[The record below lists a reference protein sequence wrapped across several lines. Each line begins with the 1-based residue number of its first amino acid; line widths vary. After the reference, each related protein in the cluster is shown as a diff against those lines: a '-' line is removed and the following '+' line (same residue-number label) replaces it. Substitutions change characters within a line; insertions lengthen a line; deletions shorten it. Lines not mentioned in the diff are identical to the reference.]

1 MNDKRVQIET
11 YDTMSSK
18 KYSDIYEGNWSYSF
32 YGGEQGILFTE
43 RKDAPISAVGQTVN
57 FTLEERSM
65 SLERANNMRNASQGD
80 IGDRLSVRALETK
93 PQVNMVNVGN
103 RQYDTEQISPAV
115 SRAGPNQTPFRRV
128 QLRNNSP
135 GLAIK
140 NKQELA
146 IVENI
151 KTTGKFTMKQ
161 DGKSANEVTAEIE
174 GVSPDTPRPG
184 TGQILDR
191 RLYEQNNMQNNAQ
204 TPGIVKRPN
213 NNAKAPVLDKHSR
226 KSENVHEDNMKGEK
240 MTIGQDHDNMDKSNV
255 SERNIGSDEM
265 HSNKTFGRTEK
276 EIEEL
281 RKRLRQN
288 SSKKE
293 VNRAQQRELLRNW
306 VAVKSKGEQRDISQ
320 TRHRSRSTSDVSRTG
335 RVIGLEDIVEDDAT
349 HSDEGRI
356 CLALCLFFCLTVCV
370 CTSICLSKI
379 SSHHLYVWFC
389 MFACFVRLLTR
400 HQRILK
406 ISHPKPLQ
414 HARKLIHFY

>member
-1 MNDKRVQIET
+1 
-11 YDTMSSK
+11 MSSK
-18 KYSDIYEGNWSYSF
+18 KYSDIYEGNWWYSF

-43 RKDAPISAVGQTVN
+43 RKDVPVSAVGQTVN

-80 IGDRLSVRALETK
+80 IGDRLSVRAYPPGLEAK

-103 RQYDTEQISPAV
+103 RQYDKEQISPAI
-115 SRAGPNQTPFRRV
+115 SRARPHQTPFRRV

-135 GLAIK
+135 GLKIQ

-151 KTTGKFTMKQ
+151 KTTGKFTTKK
-161 DGKSANEVTAEIE
+161 DEKSANEAFVEIE
-174 GVSPDTPRPG
+174 GVSPDTCTPRPG

-191 RLYEQNNMQNNAQ
+191 HLYEQNNVQNNAQ

-213 NNAKAPVLDKHSR
+213 NNAKEPVLDKRNSR
-226 KSENVHEDNMKGEK
+226 ESENVHEDNMKGEK
-240 MTIGQDHDNMDKSNV
+240 MTIGQDHDNMDKSDV
-255 SERNIGSDEM
+255 SERNIGRDEM

-288 SSKKE
+288 SSKNE

-306 VAVKSKGEQRDISQ
+306 VAVKSKGEQRDINQ

-335 RVIGLEDIVEDDAT
+335 RVIGLEDIVEDDGT

-356 CLALCLFFCLTVCV
+356 CLALCLFLSVCLHVYLFVQNFFVSSVCLFPYVCV
-370 CTSICLSKI
+370 FRPSAYQAPANI
-379 SSHHLYVWFC
+379 
-389 MFACFVRLLTR
+389 
-400 HQRILK
+400 
-406 ISHPKPLQ
+406 
-414 HARKLIHFY
+414 